1 MQSILIG
8 KMVKVH
14 GIKGQIKI
22 YPYTDDLVLL
32 SKEKQVFM
40 DESLQKKLDV
50 EYVKIQSPMLIFKF
64 KNIDSIEEA
73 VNYINKD
80 IYIPKK
86 DISNLEDTYY
96 IEDLIGLFVYDTTE
110 NNKNIGKISDV
121 FNTGANDVYEVIL
134 NDGKKVYLPAI
145 KQVIKKVDIKE
156 NKIYVEIMKGLI

>member
-1 MQSILIG
+1 MKSILIG

-40 DESLQKKLDV
+40 DESLKQKLDV
-50 EYVKIQSPMLIFKF
+50 EYVKMQAPMLIFKF

-73 VNYINKD
+73 TNYINKD

-96 IEDLIGLFVYDTTE
+96 IEDLIGLFVYDIK
-110 NNKNIGKISDV
+110 NNENIGKISDV
-121 FNTGANDVYEVIL
+121 FNTGANDVYEVVL

-156 NKIYVEIMKGLI
+156 SKIYVEIMKGLI